1 VPAFY
6 IKRSTLNKEGGIM
19 IKILKFITAF
29 ILCVLIS
36 ISVGAYWAYSQ
47 LNVPELDIN
56 KLPQT
61 TLIYDS
67 NNNLVAELH
76 GAQNRIIVEQI
87 NNKNIKNAV
96 ISIED
101 ERFWQNKYGFDFKRI
116 ASAFLT
122 DLKQRKI
129 VEGGS
134 GIQQQLVKNLYLSQE
149 RTIKRKIIEALY
161 TLKLNQYSKEQILN
175 AYLNTVYFGEGAYGV
190 EAAANVYFGKHVQQ
204 LTLSESAALAGII
217 NNPTVYDPYKDMNKC
232 IERRNIVLQKMFEQ
246 GYISGQQYQEA
257 VNEKLN
263 LSRLDLV
270 DYSHKYYI
278 DFVVDELIKEF
289 GENKVFA
296 GGLRVYTAMNP
307 AIQQVAENQFLQPYN
322 FPNSNI
328 QAACVIE
335 DSNNKILAIVGGRD
349 FPKQNRCLNRAYQV
363 KRQPGSAIK
372 PLTVYAA
379 ALESGKNE
387 YNVVNDSPVTF
398 GNYTPHNY
406 EGDYWGW
413 ITYKEALTYSRN
425 VPAVKIANEIGIKNC
440 IKQGE
445 KFGLTF
451 TNTDYYLPAVS
462 LGGLTYG
469 ETPLVMCNA
478 YTTILKN
485 GVYMKPTAIIEVTD
499 SQGNI
504 IYKPDNKPMQAISE
518 RTASQ
523 LKDMLLNVVESGTGT
538 NAKIPGMNVYGKT
551 GTTSYSKDAWFCG
564 FTDKY
569 ACVVWMG
576 YDDGKSM
583 GNIVGGTYPA
593 RLWRNIMSCV

>member
-1 VPAFY
+1 
-6 IKRSTLNKEGGIM
+6 M
-19 IKILKFITAF
+19 IKILKFITTF

-36 ISVGAYWAYSQ
+36 VLVGAYWAYSQ

-67 NNNLVAELH
+67 HNNLVAELH

-122 DLKQRKI
+122 NLKQRKI

-134 GIQQQLVKNLYLSQE
+134 GIQQQLVKNFYLSQE

-217 NNPTVYDPYKDMNKC
+217 NNPTVYDPYKNMNKC

-270 DYSHKYYI
+270 DYPHKYYI

-328 QAACVIE
+328 QAACIIE

-379 ALESGKNE
+379 ALESGGNE
-387 YNVVNDSPVTF
+387 YSIVNDSPVTF

-406 EGDYWGW
+406 ESDYWGW

-440 IKQGE
+440 IQQGE

-485 GVYMKPTAIIEVTD
+485 GVYMKPTVIIEVTD

-504 IYKPDNKPMQAISE
+504 IYKPDNKPTQAISE
-518 RTASQ
+518 QTASQ

-551 GTTSYSKDAWFCG
+551 GTTSNSKDAWFCG

-569 ACVVWMG
+569 ACAVWMG

-593 RLWRNIMSCV
+593 RLWRNIMSCI